1 MVFDLADVPRG
12 HEAYVFSLDAPK
24 ASDYPA
30 GHVLS
35 PKIYA
40 NPNAVQMVFRRLWV
54 APHFGE
60 LHIVRIARL

>member
-12 HEAYVFSLDAPK
+12 HEAYVFSLDAQE

-35 PKIYA
+35 PNA